1 MKLRRSAVPYR
12 DQVTE
17 PPRID
22 PDAPK
27 LVYVQV
33 ADHIT
38 ARIEAG
44 DLAPGGRLPAERDLA
59 TEYGVSYDTI
69 RRATALLRDRGLI
82 ITIVGRGTYVT
93 PADQR
98 GQRIHAGAVCER
110 ALTGGDVLA
119 LAAPGLQGGGL

>member
-1 MKLRRSAVPYR
+1 MPYR
-12 DQVTE
+12 DRVSE

-44 DLAPGGRLPAERDLA
+44 DLAPGARLPAERDLA
-59 TEYGVSYDTI
+59 AEYGVSYDTI

-82 ITIVGRGTYVT
+82 ITIVGRGTYVS
-93 PADQR
+93 PEDQR
-98 GQRIHAGAVCER
+98 
-110 ALTGGDVLA
+110 
-119 LAAPGLQGGGL
+119 P